1 MAANIRKSGSD
12 FFIEID
18 GIAIRCT
25 LEDIKVLSKK
35 CTYVCLE
42 HGLFSQHDPAPGTG
56 RPRNH
61 LVDVD
66 GTRVVVPCE
75 NINFMR

>member
-18 GIAIRCT
+18 GIVIRCT

-42 HGLFSQHDPAPGTG
+42 QG
-56 RPRNH
+56 
-61 LVDVD
+61 
-66 GTRVVVPCE
+66 RVVGQHHQKQ
-75 NINFMR
+75 

>member
-42 HGLFSQHDPAPGTG
+42 HGLFSQHHPVPGTG
-56 RPRNH
+56 RLRDETQH
-61 LVDVD
+61 LQLKNNTQNRLK
-66 GTRVVVPCE
+66 G
-75 NINFMR
+75 F